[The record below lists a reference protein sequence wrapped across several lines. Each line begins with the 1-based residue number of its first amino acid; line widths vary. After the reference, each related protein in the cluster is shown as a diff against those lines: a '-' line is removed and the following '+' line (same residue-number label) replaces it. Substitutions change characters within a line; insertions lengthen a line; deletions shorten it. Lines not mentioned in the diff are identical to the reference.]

1 MAKKKKI
8 IDLKSKNLSFCEN
21 GIEYRLLRF
30 KAENMTLDVIRY
42 ENEQEIDE
50 FNIPFAHIPK
60 ALKKIIKPK

>member
-42 ENEQEIDE
+42 EDGQKLDE